1 MTILSELKAVQLDAL
16 REVANIGAGHAA
28 TALSQMTDRRILI
41 SVPEVISIQ
50 HDDLSQRL
58 ALPDGQQTV
67 VVATSIMGDLTGKT
81 ALTLGTGDA
90 QRLCNCLL
98 RRESTP
104 EGQLDSTNESTLKE
118 VGNILAGAYLNALAT
133 FMGMMLLP
141 SVPELVTADAWTFLG
156 ANDVEDKDIV
166 LCAAT
171 EFSFLEGESGH
182 PLRSNFL
189 HFPDKASLQAI
200 FQAIN
205 IG

>member
-1 MTILSELKAVQLDAL
+1 MTIVSQLKSVQLDAL

-28 TALSQMTDRRILI
+28 TALSQMTDRRIFI
-41 SVPEVISIQ
+41 SVPEVIGIQ
-50 HDDLSQRL
+50 HDDLAQRL
-58 ALPDGQQTV
+58 ALPDGQQMV

-104 EGQLDSTNESTLKE
+104 EGQLDCTNESTLKE

-141 SVPELVTADAWTFLG
+141 SVPELINADAWTFLG
-156 ANDVEDKDIV
+156 ANDGEDNNIV

-189 HFPDKASLQAI
+189 HFPDKASVQAILQAI
-200 FQAIN
+200 N
-205 IG
+205 LG

>member
-1 MTILSELKAVQLDAL
+1 MTIVSQLKSVQLDAL

-28 TALSQMTDRRILI
+28 TALSQMTDRRIFI
-41 SVPEVISIQ
+41 SVPEVIGIQ
-50 HDDLSQRL
+50 HDDLAQRL
-58 ALPDGQQTV
+58 ALPDGQQMV

-81 ALTLGTGDA
+81 ALTLGAGDA

-104 EGQLDSTNESTLKE
+104 EGQLDCTNESTLKE
-118 VGNILAGAYLNALAT
+118 VGNILTGAYLNALAT

-141 SVPELVTADAWTFLG
+141 SVPELINADAWTFLG
-156 ANDVEDKDIV
+156 ANDVENKNIV

-189 HFPDKASLQAI
+189 HFPDTASLQAI
-200 FQAIN
+200 FQAIKL
-205 IG
+205 G

>member
-1 MTILSELKAVQLDAL
+1 MTILSELQAVQLDAL

-28 TALSQMTDRRILI
+28 TALSQMTDRQILI
-41 SVPEVISIQ
+41 SVPEVIGIQ
-50 HDDLSQRL
+50 QDDLSQRL
-58 ALPDGQQTV
+58 ALPDGQQMV

-90 QRLCNCLL
+90 QRLCDCLL
-98 RRESTP
+98 QRESTS
-104 EGQLDSTNESTLKE
+104 EGQLDGIDESTLKE
-118 VGNILAGAYLNALAT
+118 VGNILAGAYLNALAS

-141 SVPELVTADAWTFLG
+141 SVPELVNADAWTFLG
-156 ANDVEDKDIV
+156 GNDTEDKNIV

-171 EFSFLEGESGH
+171 EFSFLEGESEH

-189 HFPDKASLQAI
+189 HFPDKDSLQAI

-205 IG
+205 LG